1 MVDSVELL
9 PITQFGDR
17 SNLLARV
24 REFGG
29 ERCIASFT
37 AVLSGPVFVFQ
48 SKRRTVYSM
57 ILQGREKR
65 KRFCCVWPS
74 SGRWWMQDIMR
85 FFVTALNNGP

>member
-24 REFGG
+24 REYGG

-65 KRFCCVWPS
+65 KRFCCVCVAKQQWPLVDAGFNAILRYS
-74 SGRWWMQDIMR
+74 
-85 FFVTALNNGP
+85 AK